1 MGGISF
7 LHLRKH
13 RGLAF
18 MTALQAPSDGTIGNP
33 RESSR
38 PAGRLHTNVGVT
50 LVVHTETNQ
59 RLDG

>member
-1 MGGISF
+1 
-7 LHLRKH
+7 
-13 RGLAF
+13 

-59 RLDG
+59 QLDG